1 MESLF
6 EKLGIYGLP
15 NSSEDAIMACL
26 FQGEPGLL
34 IGPPG
39 TAKTELLECIGNA
52 IRESDKQD
60 MPNEPEK
67 WFTTQVYDTSKLN
80 PEDLVGFPNPKA
92 IMDGK
97 MDYIKL
103 PSTIWDKHMV
113 VWDEINRCEKSRQSN
128 LFEIIRSRRVNG
140 IPTNNKFIFSA
151 MNMLGDTG
159 TQEMSDA
166 LTDRHIFYIHFQKFE
181 NLGEEHKMRIISR
194 VGSHESVGVRHW
206 TGRKFE
212 LDTEDGEVNERIAE
226 VGRDIKA
233 IMKEAAPIYDNL
245 QKEIGDNVSKL
256 IIRISSAIAEEK
268 NKKDSKVPQLDISGR
283 RANMMLRGILSIRA
297 IQLAKA
303 KVLNSSFPGL
313 ESTLTNA
320 STMAIPIGIGQKAT
334 VDVIQRLFTLVQE
347 VVKVQYATL
356 FNNSPDADKI
366 YAIFYDKNPIS
377 RLNSMMELTTI
388 SKLTEHK
395 LWSELYDMC
404 KDSELEAILGILN
417 STYKILPANI
427 EINQAVVAKE
437 KAKKEVAITGP
448 YAEHKPFMQMV
459 LDRARGNKVLEFA
472 VGRSLSYLSRIGSK
486 HTLGEVVSN
495 LSNIDKLAA
504 SLKKKIEKLDVNKSS
519 QQTTTVNTT
528 DTELSSPAS

>member
-6 EKLGIYGLP
+6 KKLGIYGIP
-15 NSSEDAIMACL
+15 GSCEDAIMACL

-39 TAKTELLECIGNA
+39 TAKTELLECIGTA
-52 IRESDKQD
+52 IREREKQE
-60 MPNEPEK
+60 MPDEPEK

-80 PEDLVGFPNPKA
+80 PEDLVGFPNPKS
-92 IMDGK
+92 IMEGK
-97 MDYIKL
+97 MDYIRL

-113 VWDEINRCEKSRQSN
+113 VWDEINRCEKARQSN

-166 LTDRHIFYIHFQKFE
+166 LTDRHLFYIHFSKFE
-181 NLGEEHKMRIISR
+181 SLDEEDKHRIIGR
-194 VGSHESVGVRHW
+194 IGTHESVGVRHW
-206 TGRKFE
+206 TGKKFE
-212 LDTEDGEVNERIAE
+212 LDTSDDSINDSVAE
-226 VGRDIKA
+226 VGKHIKE

-245 QKEIGDNVSKL
+245 QKEIGDSVTKM

-268 NKKDSKVPQLDISGR
+268 AKKDSKIAQLDISGR

-303 KVLNSSFPGL
+303 KVLGGSFPSL
-313 ESTLTNA
+313 ESTLANA
-320 STMAIPIGIGQKAT
+320 CTMAIPIGIGQRAT
-334 VDVIQRLFTLVQE
+334 PDTIQRLCALVQE

-356 FNNSPDADKI
+356 FNNSHDADKI

-377 RLNSMMELTTI
+377 RLNSMLELTSI
-388 SKLTEHK
+388 SKLTEHR
-395 LWSELYDMC
+395 LWSELYDMG

-417 STYKILPANI
+417 SSYNILPVTI
-427 EINQAVVAKE
+427 EINQAVVSKE

-448 YAEHKPFMQMV
+448 YAGHKQFMNLTM
-459 LDRARGNKVLEFA
+459 DRVKGNKVLEF
-472 VGRSLSYLSRIGSK
+472 VLGRSFAYLSRVGANHSTHEVIVN
-486 HTLGEVVSN
+486 LGTV
-495 LSNIDKLAA
+495 DKLAI
-504 SLKKKIEKLDVNKSS
+504 SLKKKIENLDDRRTKNTN
-519 QQTTTVNTT
+519 QT
-528 DTELSSPAS
+528 DAAAELNQATQ